1 MPVEEEMAA
10 HPVFL
15 PGKPQGQRSLLG
27 HSPRGRKESD
37 TTERLSSSEP
47 DQHGG
52 AAGADSR
59 PRGRLESGDT
69 RGSWPAG
76 AAGERSGRTIQGRRV
91 QAASPRRHAGT
102 TWEVEAAPAKP

>member
-1 MPVEEEMAA
+1 MAA

-76 AAGERSGRTIQGRRV
+76 AVVSLSSFIPMFHFKEEMLTYLILCQKSFLNTR
-91 QAASPRRHAGT
+91 
-102 TWEVEAAPAKP
+102 